1 MTLSTD
7 LNGLF
12 PDARAQETYRRYA
25 WTLMRAICDYFGVG
39 PEDGSVLFDLD
50 AQGNAHRLEEAP
62 LEKRQALRALGLDW
76 PLRAAA
82 SMAGLRRLENFQ
94 ACIEAVMA
102 DKVPGD
108 LIETGVWRG
117 GACIFARGI
126 LDALGGADRTVW
138 LADSFQGLPEPDGR
152 FAADRHSD
160 LHAYPELAVSLDQV
174 KAQFDRFNLM
184 SDKVQFLKGWFKDT
198 LATAQAG
205 PFAIA
210 RLDGDM
216 YGSTM
221 DALIG
226 LYHRISPGGFIIIDD
241 YGAVEACRQA
251 VSDFRAERCIDTEIV
266 PIDWT
271 GVYWRLPRH

>member
-1 MTLSTD
+1 
-7 LNGLF
+7 
-12 PDARAQETYRRYA
+12 
-25 WTLMRAICDYFGVG
+25 
-39 PEDGSVLFDLD
+39 
-50 AQGNAHRLEEAP
+50 
-62 LEKRQALRALGLDW
+62 
-76 PLRAAA
+76 
-82 SMAGLRRLENFQ
+82 MAGLRRLENFQ

-102 DKVPGD
+102 DKIPGD
-108 LIETGVWRG
+108 IIETGVWRG

-152 FAADRHSD
+152 FDADRDSD

-198 LATAQAG
+198 LASAQAG

-221 DALIG
+221 DALVG

-251 VSDFRAERCIDTEIV
+251 VSDFRAKHHISAEIV
-266 PIDWT
+266 PVDWT
-271 GVYWRLPRH
+271 GVYWRLS

>member
-7 LNGLF
+7 FDALF
-12 PDARAQETYRRYA
+12 PDARARETYRRYA

-39 PEDGSVLFDLD
+39 PQDGSVLFDLD
-50 AQGNAHRLEEAP
+50 ADGQAYRLDDAP

-102 DKVPGD
+102 DKIPGD
-108 LIETGVWRG
+108 IIETGVWRG

-152 FAADRHSD
+152 FAADSHSN
-160 LHAYPELAVSLDQV
+160 LHVYQELAVSMDQV

-184 SDKVQFLKGWFKDT
+184 SDKVRFLKGWFKDT

-221 DALIG
+221 DALVG

-251 VSDFRAERCIDTEIV
+251 VSDFRAEHQIDAEIV

-271 GVYWRLPRH
+271 GVYWRLPVS